1 MATNPELDR
10 LNTDGAA
17 WKRWGPYLSDRSWG
31 TVREDDSA
39 DGNAWKCFPH
49 DHARARAY
57 RWGEDGIG
65 GISDVD
71 QRLCFALALWNG
83 KDPILKERLFGLD
96 NSEGNHGE
104 DAKEYWFHLDSTPTH
119 SSMKML
125 YKYPQTAFPYDQIVK
140 TNSKRNRND
149 PEYELVDTGIFAEN
163 RYFDVEIEYAK
174 ASPEDILIVITAT
187 NRAKDAATLHLLP
200 TLWLRNTWA
209 FGVERQESAV
219 QPSLSATTTADAA
232 VAVLAQHDRMGEWTL
247 ACDRSPQ
254 GQPPALLFCENET
267 NRQKL
272 WNKPNRTAYTKDG
285 IDEFVIKG
293 KTTAVN
299 PERRGTKAAA
309 HYRLEIAGGASATIR
324 LRLRKKTKEKDFA
337 DFDAVVKTR
346 RAECDAFYTA
356 LQPTKI
362 DADTRRV
369 QRLAWAGM
377 LWSKQWFAYNVPVW
391 QRQVPEDGGKPPR
404 AKRNA
409 AWHHF
414 DASDIISMP
423 DKWEYPW
430 FAAWD
435 LAFHTIA
442 LAYVDIQFAKDQ
454 LLLMVEERYQHPN
467 GAISA
472 YEWNFDDVNPPVLA
486 RAAWRVYTIERDRT
500 GTGDRLFLE
509 VMFQKLSLNHGW
521 WANRKDVSGNNL
533 FQGGFLGL
541 DNIGVFDRSAPLP
554 TGGHL
559 EQSDGT
565 SWMAMFTLDLLMMAL
580 ELSHDNEAYAE
591 MAEKFMIHYLYLD
604 VAMNNIGGQGHD
616 LWDAQ
621 DGFYYDLL
629 NHGDGNT
636 TALKVRS
643 MVGLIPL
650 FATVPFMEGVA
661 KHINLGGRLERLLRT
676 RPRLA
681 KACEDI
687 MRKQTGTYRVA
698 TLVSRE
704 KLTAILQRMLDPK
717 EFLSP
722 YGIRALSKA
731 HEEKPYEFFTG
742 SHAHRVAYVPA
753 ESDSGMFGGNS
764 NWRGPIW
771 MPVNY
776 LLVTSLKRYHLAFG
790 DDMKV
795 ECPVGSG
802 KYLTLAQVADDI
814 ALRLVGIFTKGKDG
828 RRPVLGD
835 NDLFQK
841 DPNWRDQVPFYEY
854 FHGDTGRGVGAMH
867 QTGWTGLV
875 AALIQE
881 MGAADAVP
889 MVSGG
894 KAAPA
899 KAVTVESKSA
909 KPPVTATAPAKK
921 APAPIP
927 AKSAKPTPAAKPS
940 GKRKS

>member
-10 LNTDGAA
+10 LTTDGAA

-31 TVREDDSA
+31 TVREDDSN

-49 DHARARAY
+49 DQARARAY
-57 RWGEDGIG
+57 RWGEDGIA
-65 GISDVD
+65 GISDQD
-71 QRLCFALALWNG
+71 QFLCFALTLWNG
-83 KDPILKERLFGLD
+83 KDPILKERFFGLD

-119 SSMKML
+119 SSMKLL
-125 YKYPQTAFPYDQIVK
+125 YKYPQAAFPYDELVA
-140 TNSKRNRND
+140 TNRKRNRND
-149 PEYELVDTGIFAEN
+149 PEFELVDTGVFNDN
-163 RYFDVEIEYAK
+163 RYFDVEVEYAK
-174 ASPEDILIVITAT
+174 ASPEDILVVITAT
-187 NRAKDAATLHLLP
+187 NRGKNAATLHLLP

-209 FGVERQESAV
+209 FGVERQETKV
-219 QPSLSATTTADAA
+219 QPELSATTTADAA
-232 VAVLAQHDRMGEWTL
+232 IAVLAKHEKLGEWTL
-247 ACDRSPQ
+247 ACDRSPK
-254 GQPPALLFCENET
+254 GQPPTLLFCDNET

-272 WNKPNRTAYTKDG
+272 WKQPNRTAYTKDG
-285 IDEFVIKG
+285 IENFLIHG
-293 KTTAVN
+293 QTTAVN

-309 HYRLEIAGGASATIR
+309 HYRLEIAGGASASIR
-324 LRLRKKTKEKDFA
+324 LRLRRKTKEKDFA
-337 DFDAVVKTR
+337 DFDAVVKAR
-346 RAECDAFYTA
+346 RADADAFYTA
-356 LQPTKI
+356 LQPKDI

-391 QRQVPEDGGKPPR
+391 QRQVPEEGGKPPR

-414 DASDIISMP
+414 DASDVISMP

-442 LAYVDIQFAKDQ
+442 LAYVDIAFAKDQ
-454 LLLMVEERYQHPN
+454 LRLMVEERYQHPN

-500 GTGDRLFLE
+500 GKGDRLFLE
-509 VMFQKLSLNHGW
+509 VMFQKLSLNHAW
-521 WANRKDVSGNNL
+521 WANRKDAAGNNL

-554 TGGHL
+554 TGGYL

-565 SWMAMFTLDLLMMAL
+565 SWMAMFTLDLLLMAL
-580 ELSHDNEAYAE
+580 ELSHENKAYAE
-591 MAEKFMIHYLYLD
+591 MAEKYLIHYFYLD

-629 NHGDGNT
+629 NHGDGTT
-636 TALKVRS
+636 TALKIRS

-650 FATVPFMEGVA
+650 FATVPYKAGVGD
-661 KHINLGGRLERLLRT
+661 HIGMRERLERLVRT

-681 KACEDI
+681 KSFESLQ
-687 MRKQTGTYRVA
+687 REHGGKHRLA
-698 TLVSRE
+698 TLVGRE
-704 KLTAILQRMLDPK
+704 KLTAILQRLLDEK

-731 HEEKPYEFFTG
+731 HDEKPYEHFLG
-742 SHAHRVAYVPA
+742 SHAYRVSYLPG

-776 LLVTSLKRYHLAFG
+776 LLVTSLKRYHLAYG
-790 DDMKV
+790 DDLKV

-802 KYLTLAQVADDI
+802 TFITLGQAADEI
-814 ALRLVGIFTKGKDG
+814 AHRLVALFTRGKDG
-828 RRPVLGD
+828 KRPVLGD
-835 NDLFQK
+835 TALFQQ
-841 DPNWRDQVPFYEY
+841 DPHWRDLVPFYEY
-854 FHGDTGRGVGAMH
+854 FHGDSGRGVGAMH

-881 MGAADAVP
+881 LGTADAVP

-894 KAAPA
+894 
-899 KAVTVESKSA
+899 TG
-909 KPPVTATAPAKK
+909 
-921 APAPIP
+921 
-927 AKSAKPTPAAKPS
+927 KPTPASGAKTTAPS
-940 GKRKS
+940 AAKTKATKPTKKP